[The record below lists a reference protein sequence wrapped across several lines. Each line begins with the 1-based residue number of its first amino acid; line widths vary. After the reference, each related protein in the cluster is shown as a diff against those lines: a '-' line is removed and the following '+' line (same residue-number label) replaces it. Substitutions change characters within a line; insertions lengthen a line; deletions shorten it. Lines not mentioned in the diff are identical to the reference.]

1 LELFRRASINSDVFP
16 FMEASMKKLI
26 LASACVLALA
36 VSGAMAQ
43 TQPTQPAPG
52 TSSETGVG
60 PGTSTKH
67 TRHMKH
73 AKHVKKDMTT
83 TGQTTGMARSKGTS
97 TGQQPAKGY

>member
-1 LELFRRASINSDVFP
+1 
-16 FMEASMKKLI
+16 MKKLI
-26 LASACVLALA
+26 LASACVFVLVA
-36 VSGAMAQ
+36 SGAVAQ

-67 TRHMKH
+67 MRHMKH

-97 TGQQPAKGY
+97 TSQQPAKGY

>member
-1 LELFRRASINSDVFP
+1 
-16 FMEASMKKLI
+16 MKKLI
-26 LASACVLALA
+26 LASACVLVLA

-52 TSSETGVG
+52 ASSQSTVG

-83 TGQTTGMARSKGTS
+83 TGQTTGMARSRGTS
-97 TGQQPAKGY
+97 TSQQPGGRY

>member
-1 LELFRRASINSDVFP
+1 LYSVFS
-16 FMEASMKKLI
+16 FTEVSMKKLI
-26 LASACVLALA
+26 LASACVLVLA
-36 VSGAMAQ
+36 VSGAVAQ

-52 TSSETGVG
+52 VSSESNVG

-97 TGQQPAKGY
+97 SGQQPAKGY

>member
-1 LELFRRASINSDVFP
+1 
-16 FMEASMKKLI
+16 MKKLI
-26 LASACVLALA
+26 LASACVLVLGA
-36 VSGAMAQ
+36 SGAMAQ

-52 TSSETGVG
+52 TSSETNVA

-67 TRHMKH
+67 MRHMKH

-97 TGQQPAKGY
+97 TSQPGGKY